1 MSKYGAMKERY
12 LSDCNNRPLGNIY
25 INNLSFRERAF
36 NMKRLGDLKARD
48 TNGDN
53 MISWEEYL
61 TSEAPVILAR
71 DATRL
76 R

>member
-1 MSKYGAMKERY
+1 
-12 LSDCNNRPLGNIY
+12 
-25 INNLSFRERAF
+25 
-36 NMKRLGDLKARD
+36 MKRLSDLKSRD

-61 TSEAPVILAR
+61 TSEAPVILSR
-71 DATRL
+71 DATRA